1 MGVVHPHSESTP
13 APSGE
18 GTVVLDIGGD
28 TGAVVVLTPAGLD
41 GSEIE
46 VRPVGDV
53 WRGTHTGVRQ
63 RELRDGVCFA
73 AVFGALRA
81 GRHQLRVRGTETEP
95 VLEVEVAGGSITEAV
110 WPDR

>member
-1 MGVVHPHSESTP
+1 VGVHAHPESVP

-28 TGAVVVLTPAGLD
+28 TGAVVIHTPAPMD
-41 GSEIE
+41 GAELEI
-46 VRPVGDV
+46 RPVGDV
-53 WRGTHTGVRQ
+53 WRGAHTGVRQ
-63 RELRDGVCFA
+63 RDLRDGVCFA
-73 AVFGALRA
+73 AVFGALPA

-95 VLEVEVAGGSITEAV
+95 VLEVAVNGGAITEAV